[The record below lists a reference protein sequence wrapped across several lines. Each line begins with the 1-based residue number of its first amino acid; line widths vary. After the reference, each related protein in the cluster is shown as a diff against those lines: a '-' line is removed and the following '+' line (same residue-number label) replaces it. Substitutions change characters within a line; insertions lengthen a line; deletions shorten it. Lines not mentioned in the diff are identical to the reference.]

1 MKRPTPARIRFTATM
16 LAPALA
22 VLAASIAWSVS
33 LIPDLPDPVATHF
46 GSGMVADGFMSP
58 TTSIATLSG
67 VALTMAVMF
76 GGLTLAGF
84 TSGPAARVIAGSGAG
99 TIILLGALSVSTLL
113 PQAGLATAEGFALPT
128 AYFAAPF
135 IVAIVGGVVVALL
148 VKPVAEPADDVPSAE
163 PVAISESSRAVWF
176 GSARAS
182 WPLAAIMGLS
192 IPATA
197 IPAVISHRSGETGIA
212 VMLGVGTVAVLLV
225 FLMFLSVRVRIDAAG
240 IHWRLLPGFPR
251 GTIPYEKIDAV
262 DAIDGKPGDWGGW
275 GWRIGPNGTAIL
287 LRGGEGLRIRRR
299 GSGNLF
305 ISVDDAARGAA
316 LANGFLRR

>member
-1 MKRPTPARIRFTATM
+1 MKRPSPARIRFTATM

-67 VALTMAVMF
+67 VALAMAVMF
-76 GGLTLAGF
+76 GGLALAGF
-84 TSGPAARVIAGSGAG
+84 TSGTAARIMAGLGSGS
-99 TIILLGALSVSTLL
+99 IILLGVLEVSTLL
-113 PQAGLATAEGFALPT
+113 PQAGLATAEGFVLPP

-135 IVAIVGGVVVALL
+135 IVAIAGGVIVALL
-148 VKPVAEPADDVPSAE
+148 VKPVAEPADDVPAAE